1 MNDINNTKTN
11 NTSTTTTN
19 NSDTKAVTKS
29 KAPGEKENTS
39 KICISCGKVI
49 KGQFVRAL
57 GEIYHLDCF
66 RCIDCDEICVS
77 KFFPLKEDGV
87 TRPLCETDYFR
98 RLDLICAKCGG
109 ALRGPHINAL
119 NKKYH
124 LEHFTCAVC
133 NVVFQPNASYYE
145 HNGNIYCQNHYSAL
159 FAQRCGGCHTPV
171 LRQLIEV
178 NKNTD
183 SQEQW
188 HPECYMI
195 YKSWNVKLVL
205 ESEVSKGPID
215 PKDFDAEIEK
225 QKRVEE
231 KIANIWSILSAFEE
245 SSAEC
250 MAEILSYVS
259 DNLYL
264 NGIEQAGN
272 FVCHVDVLFSGI
284 DEIEANLKKFNDKTG
299 LQHTKEPKL
308 LAKRIVNFFSLLT
321 HKNSIP
327 RQDTTQEFLTLV
339 TTLAHTLKILIR
351 SALRGALKLENEY
364 GVKTAL
370 DSFLAKFL
378 TLGEMQSELRQQQLM
393 SSSEYSIKSEY
404 CPLCHK
410 SVEEECI
417 KLNDS
422 RWHSHCFYCQTCKK
436 NLYETY
442 DVEARMDPI
451 NKKIYCKNC
460 CPPNS
465 IDGFVH
471 VTQLEQ
477 YTFLLKFALKR
488 LYIINMKNE
497 NMENKNNSNENNIN
511 DNNNNAITDK
521 EEPVSSSLRQQSN
534 KIKSLPPRK
543 ASEQRQARLENSM
556 QFHSFEPLHENVND
570 EQDSYR
576 GSGRP
581 PANPAIRQYNRT
593 NSNESDKYYYPPP
606 PHQPIDS
613 SSNPLHNSPIRKSY
627 SYDQSIENIGMKN
640 ASRAFSKEMLTRSPE
655 GMKPSTPVP
664 VLSPKPPI
672 NNNLQRSYSNSV
684 EGYMSS
690 PISPSNQGILP
701 PKSPNIKLSHSRSQS
716 PSSLRINNSL
726 NHIPIPIN
734 NNNNNSNNNLSK
746 SLPTNGLSVSNSS
759 VTLNNIDNGI
769 RYYSELSAYELITV
783 KHMAINTLKD
793 NLDNSISIDLSS
805 LIEDRKL
812 KLWEKV
818 FVSFKSNQKKTKPK
832 DGTFNIPLDILVD
845 RYGVNSDLGMSQ
857 GTVKIPIFIEKIIR
871 TLRTKDLTI
880 EGIFR
885 KNGNI
890 RRLKALTE
898 SLDQNPE
905 NINFDEDNS
914 IQLAAL
920 LKKFLRELPEPLLTF
935 KLHKIFIQSQ
945 KQNDENK
952 RFKIIQSACTLL
964 PKCNR
969 DLLEVLLIFLKEVA
983 SYSSQ
988 NKMDIDNLATIIAP
1002 TICYSKSKDPI
1013 KDDSFLAIEA
1023 LKMMMLNQDK
1033 IWIVPYDI
1041 NNVFKPDIPQNN
1053 LNFRDF
1059 NKKKNDNLIKA
1070 HSSNDFRVANIED
1083 EYGYP
1088 IVNADSG
1095 IVHPGSAEKLDIY
1108 Q

>member
-1 MNDINNTKTN
+1 MSEVNNNTKTVAA
-11 NTSTTTTN
+11 SAA
-19 NSDTKAVTKS
+19 KAVTKPS
-29 KAPGEKENTS
+29 KPGEKEKTS

-77 KFFPLKEDGV
+77 KFFPYKEDGI

-124 LEHFTCAVC
+124 LEHFTCTVC

-178 NKNTD
+178 NKNTNT
-183 SQEQW
+183 QEQW

-205 ESEVSKGPID
+205 ENEVSKDPIE
-215 PKDFDAEIEK
+215 PKDFNAEIEK
-225 QKRVEE
+225 QKLVEE
-231 KIANIWSILSAFEE
+231 KIARIWSILSAFEE

-284 DEIEANLKKFNDKTG
+284 DEIEAKLKKFNDRTG

-321 HKNSIP
+321 HKNGIP

-351 SALRGALKLENEY
+351 SALRGALKLENVY
-364 GVKTAL
+364 NDKTAL

-393 SSSEYSIKSEY
+393 SSTEYSIQSEY

-436 NLYETY
+436 NLYEIFEE
-442 DVEARMDPI
+442 EARMDPT
-451 NKKIYCKNC
+451 NKKIYCKGC
-460 CPPNS
+460 CPQNS
-465 IDGFVH
+465 IHGFVH

-497 NMENKNNSNENNIN
+497 NLENNTIP
-511 DNNNNAITDK
+511 DG
-521 EEPVSSSLRQQSN
+521 EEPVSSSLKQQSN
-534 KIKSLPPRK
+534 KLKKIPPRN
-543 ASEQRQARLENSM
+543 APEQRLARLEDGK
-556 QFHSFEPLHENVND
+556 QYHSIEPLHEDIVD
-570 EQDSYR
+570 EPEQYR
-576 GSGRP
+576 GPRRP
-581 PANPAIRQYNRT
+581 SATPARYESFNH
-593 NSNESDKYYYPPP
+593 SNDPEKHYYQ
-606 PHQPIDS
+606 QPQPLDPNN
-613 SSNPLHNSPIRKSY
+613 NPLITPIRKSY
-627 SYDQSIENIGMKN
+627 SYDQQLSESNNAKN
-640 ASRAFSKEMLTRSPE
+640 MPKRSSKELLSRSPE
-655 GMKPSTPVP
+655 AMKSMPPPPV
-664 VLSPKPPI
+664 SPKQ
-672 NNNLQRSYSNSV
+672 NYNTGLHRSHSNGLD
-684 EGYMSS
+684 GYPVNS
-690 PISPSNQGILP
+690 PISPSNNGIP
-701 PKSPNIKLSHSRSQS
+701 PRSPNFNRLNHSRSRS
-716 PSSLRINNSL
+716 PSGNVRLTNNIN
-726 NHIPIPIN
+726 HMPIPL
-734 NNNNNSNNNLSK
+734 NSSPNFSNLSK
-746 SLPTNGLSVSNSS
+746 SLPANLSSANSSLNNSNS
-759 VTLNNIDNGI
+759 TLGPIDNGI

-783 KHMAINTLKD
+783 KHMAINVIKE
-793 NLDNSISIDLSS
+793 NLDNSVSLDLSS

-832 DGTFNIPLDILVD
+832 DGTFNVPLDILVD

-857 GTVKIPIFIEKIIR
+857 GTVNIPIFIEKIIR
-871 TLRTKDLTI
+871 ALRNKDLTI

-890 RRLKALTE
+890 RRLNTLTE
-898 SLDQNPE
+898 ALDQNPE

-935 KLHKIFIQSQ
+935 KLHKVFIQSQ
-945 KQNDENK
+945 KVEDDNK
-952 RFKIIQSACTLL
+952 RFKIVQSACALL

-983 SYSSQ
+983 SYSSE

-1002 TICYSKSKDPI
+1002 TICYSKSKDPT
-1013 KDDSFLAIEA
+1013 KDESFLAIEA
-1023 LKMMMLNQDK
+1023 LKLMITHQDK
-1033 IWIVPYDI
+1033 LWIVPFEVNNMMKTEPPQGNI
-1041 NNVFKPDIPQNN
+1041 NIKD
-1053 LNFRDF
+1053 L
-1059 NKKKNDNLIKA
+1059 KKKNDSNLIKA

-1083 EYGYP
+1083 DYNYQ
-1088 IVNADSG
+1088 IINADSG
-1095 IVHPGSAEKLDIY
+1095 IIHPGSAEKLDIY

>member
-11 NTSTTTTN
+11 NTTTTTATTTTTN
-19 NSDTKAVTKS
+19 NSNNKALTKP
-29 KAPGEKENTS
+29 KAPGEKEKTS
-39 KICISCGKVI
+39 KVCIACGKVI

-77 KFFPLKEDGV
+77 KFFPFKEDGI

-124 LEHFTCAVC
+124 LNHFTCTVC

-183 SQEQW
+183 TQEQW

-205 ESEVSKGPID
+205 ENEVSKDPIE
-215 PKDFDAEIEK
+215 PKDFNAEIEK

-393 SSSEYSIKSEY
+393 SSSEYSIQSEY

-422 RWHSHCFYCQTCKK
+422 RWHSNCFYCQTCKK

-442 DVEARMDPI
+442 DIEARMDPT
-451 NKKIYCKNC
+451 NKKIYCKKC

-497 NMENKNNSNENNIN
+497 NIE
-511 DNNNNAITDK
+511 NNNAITDG
-521 EEPVSSSLRQQSN
+521 EEPVSSSLKQQSN
-534 KIKSLPPRK
+534 KLKKVQPRNT
-543 ASEQRQARLENSM
+543 SEQRQAKLEESM
-556 QFHSFEPLHENVND
+556 QYHSIEPLHEDVSE
-570 EQDSYR
+570 EQDQIKGPRRPSVNPK
-576 GSGRP
+576 GRYD
-581 PANPAIRQYNRT
+581 QYHRS
-593 NSNESDKYYYPPP
+593 NSNESDKYYYPPQP
-606 PHQPIDS
+606 QPIDPNN
-613 SSNPLHNSPIRKSY
+613 NPLLNSPIRKSN
-627 SYDQSIENIGMKN
+627 SYDQSLNDNVGIKNISN
-640 ASRAFSKEMLTRSPE
+640 KEMLTKSPE
-655 GMKPSTPVP
+655 GMKPTIPVNP
-664 VLSPKPPI
+664 LSPKQQLPS
-672 NNNLQRSYSNSV
+672 LHRSYSHSP
-684 EGYMSS
+684 EGYMTS
-690 PISPSNQGILP
+690 PMSPPNQNIVP
-701 PKSPNIKLSHSRSQS
+701 PPRSPNLRLNHSRSRS
-716 PSSLRINNSL
+716 PSGNLRLNSS

-734 NNNNNSNNNLSK
+734 SNNNSNANLSK
-746 SLPTNGLSVSNSS
+746 SLPTNGLNASNNSINNSS
-759 VTLNNIDNGI
+759 TNILNIDNGI

-783 KHMAINTLKD
+783 KHMAINTLKE
-793 NLDNSISIDLSS
+793 NLDGNISIDLSS

-818 FVSFKSNQKKTKPK
+818 FVSFKANQKKTKPK
-832 DGTFNIPLDILVD
+832 DGTFNVPLDILVD

-871 TLRTKDLTI
+871 ALRTKDLTI

-890 RRLKALTE
+890 RRLKTLTE
-898 SLDQNPE
+898 LLDQNPE

-935 KLHKIFIQSQ
+935 KLHKIFMQSQ
-945 KQNDENK
+945 KQDDENK
-952 RFKIIQSACTLL
+952 RFKIVQSACALL

-983 SYSSQ
+983 SFSSQ
-988 NKMDIDNLATIIAP
+988 NKMDVDNLATIIAP

-1013 KDDSFLAIEA
+1013 KDESFLAIEVV
-1023 LKMMMLNQDK
+1023 KMLILNQDK

-1041 NNVFKPDIPQNN
+1041 NSMIKPDNQQNN
-1053 LNFRDF
+1053 VNIKDYG
-1059 NKKKNDNLIKA
+1059 KKKNDNLIKA

-1088 IVNADSG
+1088 IINADSG
-1095 IVHPGSAEKLDIY
+1095 IIHPGSAEKLDIY

>member
-1 MNDINNTKTN
+1 MNDINNTKPNTN
-11 NTSTTTTN
+11 NTKSNTSNTKPNSN
-19 NSDTKAVTKS
+19 NSNTKAVTKS
-29 KAPGEKENTS
+29 KTGEKEKTS

-77 KFFPLKEDGV
+77 KFFPFKEDGI

-124 LEHFTCAVC
+124 LDHFTCTVC

-183 SQEQW
+183 TQEQW

-205 ESEVSKGPID
+205 ENELPKDPIE
-215 PKDFDAEIEK
+215 PKDFNAEIEK
-225 QKRVEE
+225 QKLVEE
-231 KIANIWSILSAFEE
+231 KIARIWSILSAFEE

-327 RQDTTQEFLTLV
+327 RQDTTHEFLTLV

-351 SALRGALKLENEY
+351 SALRGALKLENVY

-393 SSSEYSIKSEY
+393 SSSEYNIQSEY

-422 RWHSHCFYCQTCKK
+422 RWHSNCFYCQTCKK

-442 DVEARMDPI
+442 ETEARMDPT

-460 CPPNS
+460 SPPNC
-465 IDGFVH
+465 IDHGFVH

-497 NMENKNNSNENNIN
+497 NIENN
-511 DNNNNAITDK
+511 NNNNAITDG
-521 EEPVSSSLRQQSN
+521 EEPVSSSLKQQSN
-534 KIKSLPPRK
+534 KLKKIPPRNTP
-543 ASEQRQARLENSM
+543 EQRQARLEDSM
-556 QFHSFEPLHENVND
+556 QYHSIDTLHD
-570 EQDSYR
+570 IAGDDDPHR
-576 GSGRP
+576 GARRP
-581 PANPAIRQYNRT
+581 SNNPARYESYHHSN
-593 NSNESDKYYYPPP
+593 NESDKYYYPPQP
-606 PHQPIDS
+606 QPIDPNN
-613 SSNPLHNSPIRKSY
+613 NPLINSPIKKSY
-627 SYDQSIENIGMKN
+627 SYEQSLNENVGMKN
-640 ASRAFSKEMLTRSPE
+640 PTKRSSREMLTKSPE
-655 GMKPSTPVP
+655 GLKPTIPP
-664 VLSPKPPI
+664 PPFPPKQSF
-672 NNNLQRSYSNSV
+672 NNLHRSHSNGAGV
-684 EGYMSS
+684 YPVNS
-690 PISPSNQGILP
+690 PVSPLQNPGIP
-701 PKSPNIKLSHSRSQS
+701 PRSPNIRLSHSRSRS
-716 PSSLRINNSL
+716 PSGNLRITNNL
-726 NHIPIPIN
+726 NHIPITN
-734 NNNNNSNNNLSK
+734 ANDNGMNNLSK
-746 SLPTNGLSVSNSS
+746 SFPGSSLSNSNGS
-759 VTLNNIDNGI
+759 LYTSNSMINGTGI

-783 KHMAINTLKD
+783 KHMAINTLKE
-793 NLDNSISIDLSS
+793 NLDSSLSLDLSS

-832 DGTFNIPLDILVD
+832 DGTFNVPLDILVD
-845 RYGVNSDLGMSQ
+845 RYGVNSDIGLSP
-857 GTVKIPIFIEKIIR
+857 GTVNIPVFIEKIIR
-871 TLRTKDLTI
+871 SLRTKDLTI

-890 RRLKALTE
+890 RRLKTLTE
-898 SLDQNPE
+898 LLDQNPE
-905 NINFDEDNS
+905 NINFSEDNS

-935 KLHKIFIQSQ
+935 KLHKVFIQSQ
-945 KQNDENK
+945 KQEDENR

-983 SYSSQ
+983 SYSDK
-988 NKMDIDNLATIIAP
+988 NKMDADNLATVIAP
-1002 TICYSKSKDPI
+1002 TICYSKSKDPV

-1023 LKMMMLNQDK
+1023 VKMMILNQDK
-1033 IWIVPYDI
+1033 LWIVPYDI
-1041 NNVFKPDIPQNN
+1041 NNIIKPDNQNN
-1053 LNFRDF
+1053 INIKDL
-1059 NKKKNDNLIKA
+1059 KKKNDNLIKA
-1070 HSSNDFRVANIED
+1070 HSSNDLRVANIED
-1083 EYGYP
+1083 DYNYP

-1095 IVHPGSAEKLDIY
+1095 VIHPGSAEKLDIF
-1108 Q
+1108 

>member
-1 MNDINNTKTN
+1 DINNTKTN
-11 NTSTTTTN
+11 NTTTTTATTTTTN
-19 NSDTKAVTKS
+19 NSNNKALTKP
-29 KAPGEKENTS
+29 KAPGEKEKTS
-39 KICISCGKVI
+39 KVCIACGKVI

-77 KFFPLKEDGV
+77 KFFPFKEDGI

-124 LEHFTCAVC
+124 LNHFTCTVC

-183 SQEQW
+183 TQEQW

-205 ESEVSKGPID
+205 ENEVSKDPIE
-215 PKDFDAEIEK
+215 PKDFNAEIEK

-393 SSSEYSIKSEY
+393 SSSEYSIQSEY

-422 RWHSHCFYCQTCKK
+422 RWHSNCFYCQTCKK

-442 DVEARMDPI
+442 DIEARMDPT
-451 NKKIYCKNC
+451 NKKIYCKKC

-497 NMENKNNSNENNIN
+497 NIE
-511 DNNNNAITDK
+511 NNNAITDG
-521 EEPVSSSLRQQSN
+521 EEPVSSSLKQQSN
-534 KIKSLPPRK
+534 KLKKVQPRNT
-543 ASEQRQARLENSM
+543 SEQRQAKLEESM
-556 QFHSFEPLHENVND
+556 QYHSIEPLHEDVSE
-570 EQDSYR
+570 EQDQIKGPRRPSVNPK
-576 GSGRP
+576 GRYD
-581 PANPAIRQYNRT
+581 QYHRS
-593 NSNESDKYYYPPP
+593 NSNESDKYYYPPQP
-606 PHQPIDS
+606 QPIDPNN
-613 SSNPLHNSPIRKSY
+613 NPLLNSPIRKSN
-627 SYDQSIENIGMKN
+627 SYDQSLNDNVGIKNISN
-640 ASRAFSKEMLTRSPE
+640 KEMLTKSPE
-655 GMKPSTPVP
+655 GMKPTIPVNP
-664 VLSPKPPI
+664 LSPKQQLPS
-672 NNNLQRSYSNSV
+672 LHRSYSHSP
-684 EGYMSS
+684 EGYMTS
-690 PISPSNQGILP
+690 PMSPPNQNIVP
-701 PKSPNIKLSHSRSQS
+701 PPRSPNLRLNHSRSRS
-716 PSSLRINNSL
+716 PSGNLRLNSS

-734 NNNNNSNNNLSK
+734 SNNNSNANLSK
-746 SLPTNGLSVSNSS
+746 SLPTNGLNASNNSINNSS
-759 VTLNNIDNGI
+759 TNILNIDNGI

-783 KHMAINTLKD
+783 KHMAINTLKE
-793 NLDNSISIDLSS
+793 NLDGNISIDLSS

-818 FVSFKSNQKKTKPK
+818 FVSFKANQKKTKPK
-832 DGTFNIPLDILVD
+832 DGTFNVPLDILVD

-871 TLRTKDLTI
+871 ALRTKDLTI

-890 RRLKALTE
+890 RRLKTLTE
-898 SLDQNPE
+898 LLDQNPE

-935 KLHKIFIQSQ
+935 KLHKIFMQSQ
-945 KQNDENK
+945 KQDDENK
-952 RFKIIQSACTLL
+952 RFKIVQSACALL

-983 SYSSQ
+983 SFSSQ
-988 NKMDIDNLATIIAP
+988 NKMDVDNLATIIAP

-1013 KDDSFLAIEA
+1013 KDESFLAIEVV
-1023 LKMMMLNQDK
+1023 KMLILNQDK

-1041 NNVFKPDIPQNN
+1041 NSMIKPDNQQNN
-1053 LNFRDF
+1053 VNIKDYG
-1059 NKKKNDNLIKA
+1059 KKKNDNLIKA

-1088 IVNADSG
+1088 IINADSG
-1095 IVHPGSAEKLDIY
+1095 IIHPGSAEKLDIY

>member
-11 NTSTTTTN
+11 NTTTTTTATTTTTN
-19 NSDTKAVTKS
+19 NSNNKALTKP
-29 KAPGEKENTS
+29 KAPGEKEKTS
-39 KICISCGKVI
+39 KVCIACGKVI

-77 KFFPLKEDGV
+77 KFFPFKEDGI

-124 LEHFTCAVC
+124 LNQFTCTVC

-183 SQEQW
+183 TQEQW

-205 ESEVSKGPID
+205 ENEVSKDPIE
-215 PKDFDAEIEK
+215 PKDFNAEIEK

-393 SSSEYSIKSEY
+393 SSSEYSIQSEY

-422 RWHSHCFYCQTCKK
+422 RWHSNCFYCQTCKK

-442 DVEARMDPI
+442 DIEARMDPT
-451 NKKIYCKNC
+451 NKKIYCKKC

-497 NMENKNNSNENNIN
+497 NIE
-511 DNNNNAITDK
+511 NNNAITDG
-521 EEPVSSSLRQQSN
+521 EEPVSSSLKQQSN
-534 KIKSLPPRK
+534 KLKKVQPRNT
-543 ASEQRQARLENSM
+543 SEQRQAKLEESM
-556 QFHSFEPLHENVND
+556 QYHSIEPLHEDVSE
-570 EQDSYR
+570 EQDQIKGPRRPSVNPK
-576 GSGRP
+576 GRYD
-581 PANPAIRQYNRT
+581 QYHRS
-593 NSNESDKYYYPPP
+593 NSNESDKYYYPPQP
-606 PHQPIDS
+606 QPIDPNN
-613 SSNPLHNSPIRKSY
+613 NPLLNSPIRKSN
-627 SYDQSIENIGMKN
+627 SYDQSLNDNVGIKNISN
-640 ASRAFSKEMLTRSPE
+640 KEMLTKSPE
-655 GMKPSTPVP
+655 GMKPTIPVNP
-664 VLSPKPPI
+664 LSPKQQLPS
-672 NNNLQRSYSNSV
+672 LHRSYSHSP
-684 EGYMSS
+684 EGYMTS
-690 PISPSNQGILP
+690 PMSPPNQNIVP
-701 PKSPNIKLSHSRSQS
+701 PPRSPNLRLNHSRSRS
-716 PSSLRINNSL
+716 PSGNLRLNSS

-734 NNNNNSNNNLSK
+734 SNNNSNANLSK
-746 SLPTNGLSVSNSS
+746 SLPTNGLNASNNSINNSS
-759 VTLNNIDNGI
+759 TNILNIDNGI

-783 KHMAINTLKD
+783 KHMAINTLKE
-793 NLDNSISIDLSS
+793 NLDGNISIDLSS

-818 FVSFKSNQKKTKPK
+818 FVSFKANQKKTKPK
-832 DGTFNIPLDILVD
+832 DGTFNVPLDILVD

-871 TLRTKDLTI
+871 ALRTKDLTI

-890 RRLKALTE
+890 RRLKTLTE
-898 SLDQNPE
+898 LLDQNPE

-935 KLHKIFIQSQ
+935 KLHKIFMQSQ
-945 KQNDENK
+945 KQDDENK
-952 RFKIIQSACTLL
+952 RFKIVQSACALL

-983 SYSSQ
+983 SFSSQ
-988 NKMDIDNLATIIAP
+988 NKMDVDNLATIIAP

-1013 KDDSFLAIEA
+1013 KDESFLAIEVV
-1023 LKMMMLNQDK
+1023 KMLILNQDK

-1041 NNVFKPDIPQNN
+1041 NSMIKPDNQQNN
-1053 LNFRDF
+1053 VNIKDYG
-1059 NKKKNDNLIKA
+1059 KKKNDNLIKA

-1088 IVNADSG
+1088 IINADSG
-1095 IVHPGSAEKLDIY
+1095 IIHPGSAEKLDIY

>member
-1 MNDINNTKTN
+1 MNDINNNTKTN
-11 NTSTTTTN
+11 NTTTTTN
-19 NSDTKAVTKS
+19 NNSNS
-29 KAPGEKENTS
+29 KALTKPKTGEKEKTS

-77 KFFPLKEDGV
+77 KFFPYKEDGI

-124 LEHFTCAVC
+124 LDHFTCTVC

-183 SQEQW
+183 TQEQW

-205 ESEVSKGPID
+205 ENEVSKDPIE
-215 PKDFDAEIEK
+215 PKDFNAEIEK

-351 SALRGALKLENEY
+351 SALRGALKLENVY

-393 SSSEYSIKSEY
+393 SSSEYNIQSEY

-422 RWHSHCFYCQTCKK
+422 RWHSNCFYCQTCKK
-436 NLYETY
+436 NLYETFET
-442 DVEARMDPI
+442 EARMDAT

-497 NMENKNNSNENNIN
+497 NLENNNNNSNNN
-511 DNNNNAITDK
+511 NNNNAITDG
-521 EEPVSSSLRQQSN
+521 EEPVSSSLKQQSN
-534 KIKSLPPRK
+534 KLKKLPPRN
-543 ASEQRQARLENSM
+543 APEQRQARLEDSM
-556 QFHSFEPLHENVND
+556 QYHSVEPLHEDVSD
-570 EQDSYR
+570 EQEPYR
-576 GSGRP
+576 GPRRP
-581 PANPAIRQYNRT
+581 SVNPQSRYEQYHRT
-593 NSNESDKYYYPPP
+593 NSNESDKYYYPPQP
-606 PHQPIDS
+606 QPIDPS
-613 SSNPLHNSPIRKSY
+613 NNPLLNSPIRKSY
-627 SYDQSIENIGMKN
+627 SYDQSLNENIGMKN
-640 ASRAFSKEMLTRSPE
+640 VSRRSSREMLTKSPE
-655 GMKPSTPVP
+655 AMKPSMPVP
-664 VLSPKPPI
+664 PVSPKQPL
-672 NNNLQRSYSNSV
+672 NNLHRSHSHGT
-684 EGYMSS
+684 EAYMSS
-690 PISPSNQGILP
+690 PISPSNQAIIP
-701 PKSPNIKLSHSRSQS
+701 PRSPNIRLNHSRSRS
-716 PSSLRINNSL
+716 PSGNLRLNNNIN
-726 NHIPIPIN
+726 HMPIPIN
-734 NNNNNSNNNLSK
+734 NNNINNNLSK
-746 SLPTNGLSVSNSS
+746 SLPNNSLSTSNTSINNSS
-759 VTLNNIDNGI
+759 TTLNNIDNGI

-783 KHMAINTLKD
+783 KHMAISTLKE
-793 NLDNSISIDLSS
+793 NLDNSISLDLSS
-805 LIEDRKL
+805 LIE
-812 KLWEKV
+812 
-818 FVSFKSNQKKTKPK
+818 
-832 DGTFNIPLDILVD
+832 
-845 RYGVNSDLGMSQ
+845 
-857 GTVKIPIFIEKIIR
+857 EKIKIMG
-871 TLRTKDLTI
+871 K
-880 EGIFR
+880 GIC
-885 KNGNI
+885 
-890 RRLKALTE
+890 
-898 SLDQNPE
+898 
-905 NINFDEDNS
+905 
-914 IQLAAL
+914 
-920 LKKFLRELPEPLLTF
+920 
-935 KLHKIFIQSQ
+935 FI
-945 KQNDENK
+945 
-952 RFKIIQSACTLL
+952 
-964 PKCNR
+964 
-969 DLLEVLLIFLKEVA
+969 
-983 SYSSQ
+983 
-988 NKMDIDNLATIIAP
+988 
-1002 TICYSKSKDPI
+1002 
-1013 KDDSFLAIEA
+1013 
-1023 LKMMMLNQDK
+1023 
-1033 IWIVPYDI
+1033 
-1041 NNVFKPDIPQNN
+1041 
-1053 LNFRDF
+1053 
-1059 NKKKNDNLIKA
+1059 
-1070 HSSNDFRVANIED
+1070 
-1083 EYGYP
+1083 
-1088 IVNADSG
+1088 
-1095 IVHPGSAEKLDIY
+1095 
-1108 Q
+1108 

>member
-11 NTSTTTTN
+11 NTTTTTTATTTTTN
-19 NSDTKAVTKS
+19 NSNNKALTKP
-29 KAPGEKENTS
+29 KAPGEKEKTS
-39 KICISCGKVI
+39 KVCIACGKVI

-77 KFFPLKEDGV
+77 KFFPFKEDGI

-124 LEHFTCAVC
+124 LNHFTCTVC

-183 SQEQW
+183 TQEQW

-205 ESEVSKGPID
+205 ENEVSKDPIE
-215 PKDFDAEIEK
+215 PKDFNAEIEK

-393 SSSEYSIKSEY
+393 SSSEYSIQSEY

-422 RWHSHCFYCQTCKK
+422 RWHSNCFYCQTCKK

-442 DVEARMDPI
+442 DIEARMDPT
-451 NKKIYCKNC
+451 NKKIYCKKC

-497 NMENKNNSNENNIN
+497 NIE
-511 DNNNNAITDK
+511 NNNAITDG
-521 EEPVSSSLRQQSN
+521 EEPVSSSLKQQSN
-534 KIKSLPPRK
+534 KLKKVQPRNT
-543 ASEQRQARLENSM
+543 SEQRQAKLEESM
-556 QFHSFEPLHENVND
+556 QYHSIEPLHEDVSE
-570 EQDSYR
+570 EQDQIKGPRRPSVNPK
-576 GSGRP
+576 GRYD
-581 PANPAIRQYNRT
+581 QYHRS
-593 NSNESDKYYYPPP
+593 NSNESDKYYYPPQP
-606 PHQPIDS
+606 QPIDPNN
-613 SSNPLHNSPIRKSY
+613 NPLLNSPIRKSN
-627 SYDQSIENIGMKN
+627 SYDQSLNDNVGIKNISN
-640 ASRAFSKEMLTRSPE
+640 KEMLTKSPE
-655 GMKPSTPVP
+655 GMKPTIPVNP
-664 VLSPKPPI
+664 LSPKQQLPS
-672 NNNLQRSYSNSV
+672 LHRSYSHSP
-684 EGYMSS
+684 EGYMTS
-690 PISPSNQGILP
+690 PMSPPNQNIVP
-701 PKSPNIKLSHSRSQS
+701 PPRSPNLRLNHSRSRS
-716 PSSLRINNSL
+716 PSGNLRLNSS

-734 NNNNNSNNNLSK
+734 SNNNSNANLSK
-746 SLPTNGLSVSNSS
+746 SLPTNGLNASNNSINNSS
-759 VTLNNIDNGI
+759 TNILNIDNGI

-783 KHMAINTLKD
+783 KHMAINTLKE
-793 NLDNSISIDLSS
+793 NLDGNISIDLSS

-818 FVSFKSNQKKTKPK
+818 FVSFKANQKKTKPK
-832 DGTFNIPLDILVD
+832 DGTFNVPLDILVD

-871 TLRTKDLTI
+871 ALRTKDLTI

-890 RRLKALTE
+890 RRLKTLTE
-898 SLDQNPE
+898 LLDQNPE

-935 KLHKIFIQSQ
+935 KLHKIFMQSQ
-945 KQNDENK
+945 KQDDENK
-952 RFKIIQSACTLL
+952 RFKIVQSACALL

-983 SYSSQ
+983 SFSSQ
-988 NKMDIDNLATIIAP
+988 NKMDVDNLATIIAP

-1013 KDDSFLAIEA
+1013 KDESFLAIEVV
-1023 LKMMMLNQDK
+1023 KMLILNQDK

-1041 NNVFKPDIPQNN
+1041 NSMIKPDNQQNN
-1053 LNFRDF
+1053 VNIKDYG
-1059 NKKKNDNLIKA
+1059 KKKNDNLIKA

-1088 IVNADSG
+1088 IINADSG

>member
-1 MNDINNTKTN
+1 
-11 NTSTTTTN
+11 
-19 NSDTKAVTKS
+19 
-29 KAPGEKENTS
+29 S

-488 LYIINMKNE
+488 LYIINMK
-497 NMENKNNSNENNIN
+497 
-511 DNNNNAITDK
+511 
-521 EEPVSSSLRQQSN
+521 
-534 KIKSLPPRK
+534 
-543 ASEQRQARLENSM
+543 SE
-556 QFHSFEPLHENVND
+556 
-570 EQDSYR
+570 

-1023 LKMMMLNQDK
+1023 LKMMMLNQD
-1033 IWIVPYDI
+1033 
-1041 NNVFKPDIPQNN
+1041 
-1053 LNFRDF
+1053 
-1059 NKKKNDNLIKA
+1059 
-1070 HSSNDFRVANIED
+1070 
-1083 EYGYP
+1083 
-1088 IVNADSG
+1088 
-1095 IVHPGSAEKLDIY
+1095 
-1108 Q
+1108 

>member
-11 NTSTTTTN
+11 NTTTTTTATTTTTN
-19 NSDTKAVTKS
+19 NSNNKALTKP
-29 KAPGEKENTS
+29 KAPGEKEKTS
-39 KICISCGKVI
+39 KVCIACGKVI

-77 KFFPLKEDGV
+77 KFFPFKEDGI

-124 LEHFTCAVC
+124 LNHFTCTVC

-183 SQEQW
+183 TQEQW

-205 ESEVSKGPID
+205 ENEVSKDPIE
-215 PKDFDAEIEK
+215 PKDFNAEIEK

-393 SSSEYSIKSEY
+393 SSSEYSIQSEY

-422 RWHSHCFYCQTCKK
+422 RWHSNCFYCQTCKK

-442 DVEARMDPI
+442 DIEARMDPT
-451 NKKIYCKNC
+451 NKKIYCKKC

-497 NMENKNNSNENNIN
+497 NIE
-511 DNNNNAITDK
+511 NNNAITDG
-521 EEPVSSSLRQQSN
+521 EEPVSSSLKQQSN
-534 KIKSLPPRK
+534 KLKKVQPRNT
-543 ASEQRQARLENSM
+543 SEQRQAKLEESM
-556 QFHSFEPLHENVND
+556 QYHSIEPLHEDVSE
-570 EQDSYR
+570 EQDQIKGPRRPSVNPK
-576 GSGRP
+576 GRYD
-581 PANPAIRQYNRT
+581 QYHRS
-593 NSNESDKYYYPPP
+593 NSNESDKYYYPPQP
-606 PHQPIDS
+606 QPIDPNN
-613 SSNPLHNSPIRKSY
+613 NPLLNSPIRKSN
-627 SYDQSIENIGMKN
+627 SYDQSLNDNVGIKNISN
-640 ASRAFSKEMLTRSPE
+640 KEMLTKSPE
-655 GMKPSTPVP
+655 GMKPTIPVNP
-664 VLSPKPPI
+664 LSPKQQLPS
-672 NNNLQRSYSNSV
+672 LHRSYSHSP
-684 EGYMSS
+684 EGYMTS
-690 PISPSNQGILP
+690 PMSPPNQNIVP
-701 PKSPNIKLSHSRSQS
+701 PPRSPNLRLNHSRSRS
-716 PSSLRINNSL
+716 PSGNLRLNSS

-734 NNNNNSNNNLSK
+734 SNNNSNANLSK
-746 SLPTNGLSVSNSS
+746 SLPTNGLNASNNSINNSS
-759 VTLNNIDNGI
+759 TNILNIDNGI

-783 KHMAINTLKD
+783 KHMAINTLKE
-793 NLDNSISIDLSS
+793 NLDGNISIDLSS

-818 FVSFKSNQKKTKPK
+818 FVSFKANQKKTKPK
-832 DGTFNIPLDILVD
+832 DGTFNVPLDILVD

-871 TLRTKDLTI
+871 ALRTKDLTI

-890 RRLKALTE
+890 RRLKTLTE
-898 SLDQNPE
+898 LLDQNPE

-935 KLHKIFIQSQ
+935 KLHKIFMQSQ
-945 KQNDENK
+945 KQDDENK
-952 RFKIIQSACTLL
+952 RFKIVQSACALL

-983 SYSSQ
+983 SFSSQ
-988 NKMDIDNLATIIAP
+988 NKMDVDNLATIIAP

-1013 KDDSFLAIEA
+1013 KDESFLAIEVV
-1023 LKMMMLNQDK
+1023 KMLILNQDK

-1041 NNVFKPDIPQNN
+1041 NSMIKPDNQQNN
-1053 LNFRDF
+1053 VNIKDYG
-1059 NKKKNDNLIKA
+1059 KKKNDNLIKA

-1088 IVNADSG
+1088 IINADSG
-1095 IVHPGSAEKLDIY
+1095 IIHPGSAEKLDIY

>member
-1 MNDINNTKTN
+1 MMYDVYVNCNKFFFFLP
-11 NTSTTTTN
+11 SL
-19 NSDTKAVTKS
+19 
-29 KAPGEKENTS
+29 P
-39 KICISCGKVI
+39 
-49 KGQFVRAL
+49 
-57 GEIYHLDCF
+57 H
-66 RCIDCDEICVS
+66 DCDEICVS
-77 KFFPLKEDGV
+77 KFFPYKEDGI

-124 LEHFTCAVC
+124 LEHFTCTVC

-183 SQEQW
+183 TQEQW

-205 ESEVSKGPID
+205 ENEVSKDPIE
-215 PKDFDAEIEK
+215 PKDFNAEIEK
-225 QKRVEE
+225 QKLVEE
-231 KIANIWSILSAFEE
+231 KIARIWSILSAFEE

-284 DEIEANLKKFNDKTG
+284 DEIEAKLKKFNDKTG

-321 HKNSIP
+321 HKNGIP

-351 SALRGALKLENEY
+351 SALRGALKLENVY
-364 GVKTAL
+364 NDKTAL

-393 SSSEYSIKSEY
+393 SSTEYSIQSEY

-436 NLYETY
+436 NLYETFEE
-442 DVEARMDPI
+442 EARMDPT

-460 CPPNS
+460 CTPECIS
-465 IDGFVH
+465 GFVH

-497 NMENKNNSNENNIN
+497 NIE
-511 DNNNNAITDK
+511 NNNAVTDG
-521 EEPVSSSLRQQSN
+521 EEPVSSSLKQQSN
-534 KIKSLPPRK
+534 KLKKIPPRN
-543 ASEQRQARLENSM
+543 APEQRQARLEDSK
-556 QFHSFEPLHENVND
+556 QYHSIEPLHEDIVD
-570 EQDSYR
+570 EPEPYR
-576 GSGRP
+576 GPRRP
-581 PANPAIRQYNRT
+581 STNPVRYESFNRSI
-593 NSNESDKYYYPPP
+593 NDPDKYYYQPP
-606 PHQPIDS
+606 QPLDPNNPN
-613 SSNPLHNSPIRKSY
+613 NPLITPIRKSY
-627 SYDQSIENIGMKN
+627 SYDQQLSESNSIKNIPKRS
-640 ASRAFSKEMLTRSPE
+640 SRELLSRSPE
-655 GMKPSTPVP
+655 AMKTMPPPV
-664 VLSPKPPI
+664 SPKQ
-672 NNNLQRSYSNSV
+672 NYTGLQRSYSNGLD
-684 EGYMSS
+684 GYPMNS
-690 PISPSNQGILP
+690 PISPSNNGIP
-701 PKSPNIKLSHSRSQS
+701 PRSPNFSRLNHSRSRS
-716 PSSLRINNSL
+716 PSGNVRLTNNNINHMPIPLSNSPNFSNMNKSMPANLSSTSSSINNS
-726 NHIPIPIN
+726 
-734 NNNNNSNNNLSK
+734 NS
-746 SLPTNGLSVSNSS
+746 
-759 VTLNNIDNGI
+759 TLNAIDNGI

-783 KHMAINTLKD
+783 KHMAINAIKE
-793 NLDNSISIDLSS
+793 NLDNSVSLDLSS

-832 DGTFNIPLDILVD
+832 DGTFNVPLDILVD

-857 GTVKIPIFIEKIIR
+857 GTVNIPIFIEKILR
-871 TLRTKDLTI
+871 TLRTKDLKI

-890 RRLKALTE
+890 RRLNALTE
-898 SLDQNPE
+898 ALDQNPE

-935 KLHKIFIQSQ
+935 KLHKVFIQSQ
-945 KQNDENK
+945 KVEDENK
-952 RFKIIQSACTLL
+952 RFKIVQSACALL

-983 SYSSQ
+983 SYSSE

-1002 TICYSKSKDPI
+1002 TICYSKSKDPV

-1023 LKMMMLNQDK
+1023 VKLLITHQDRL
-1033 IWIVPYDI
+1033 WIVPFEV
-1041 NNVFKPDIPQNN
+1041 NNMIKSEPPQNN
-1053 LNFRDF
+1053 VNIKDI
-1059 NKKKNDNLIKA
+1059 KKKNDNLIKA

-1083 EYGYP
+1083 DYNYQ

-1095 IVHPGSAEKLDIY
+1095 IIHPGSTEKLDVF

>member
-11 NTSTTTTN
+11 NTTTTTTATTTTTN
-19 NSDTKAVTKS
+19 NSNNKALTKP
-29 KAPGEKENTS
+29 KAPGEKEKTS
-39 KICISCGKVI
+39 KVCIACGKVI

-77 KFFPLKEDGV
+77 KFFPFKEDGI

-124 LEHFTCAVC
+124 LNHFTCTVC

-183 SQEQW
+183 TQEQW

-205 ESEVSKGPID
+205 ENEVSKDPIE
-215 PKDFDAEIEK
+215 PKDFNAEIEK

-393 SSSEYSIKSEY
+393 SSSEYSIQSEY

-422 RWHSHCFYCQTCKK
+422 RWHSNCFYCQTCKK

-442 DVEARMDPI
+442 DIEARMDPT
-451 NKKIYCKNC
+451 NKKIYCKKC

-497 NMENKNNSNENNIN
+497 NIE
-511 DNNNNAITDK
+511 NNNAITDG
-521 EEPVSSSLRQQSN
+521 EEPVSSSLKQQSN
-534 KIKSLPPRK
+534 KLKKVQPRNT
-543 ASEQRQARLENSM
+543 SEQRQAKLEESM
-556 QFHSFEPLHENVND
+556 QYHSIEPLHEDVSE
-570 EQDSYR
+570 EQDQIKGPRRPSVNPK
-576 GSGRP
+576 GRYD
-581 PANPAIRQYNRT
+581 QYHRS
-593 NSNESDKYYYPPP
+593 NSNESDKYYYPPQP
-606 PHQPIDS
+606 QPIDPNN
-613 SSNPLHNSPIRKSY
+613 NPLLNSPIRKSN
-627 SYDQSIENIGMKN
+627 SYDQSLNDNVGIKNISN
-640 ASRAFSKEMLTRSPE
+640 KEMLTKSPE
-655 GMKPSTPVP
+655 GMKPTIPVNP
-664 VLSPKPPI
+664 LSPKQQLPS
-672 NNNLQRSYSNSV
+672 LHRSYSHSP
-684 EGYMSS
+684 EGYMTS
-690 PISPSNQGILP
+690 PMSPPNQNIVP
-701 PKSPNIKLSHSRSQS
+701 PPRSPNLRLNHSRSRS
-716 PSSLRINNSL
+716 PSGNLRLNSS

-734 NNNNNSNNNLSK
+734 SNNNSNANLSK
-746 SLPTNGLSVSNSS
+746 SLPTNGLNASNNSINNSS
-759 VTLNNIDNGI
+759 TNILNIDNGI

-783 KHMAINTLKD
+783 KHMAINTLKE
-793 NLDNSISIDLSS
+793 NLDGNISIDLSS

-818 FVSFKSNQKKTKPK
+818 FVSFKANQKKTKPK
-832 DGTFNIPLDILVD
+832 DGTFNVPLDILVD

-871 TLRTKDLTI
+871 ALRTKDLTI